1 MHTLTA
7 MVLAMTLGAVPAMGN
22 GQSLIDTAT
31 FRGPAADQRAFRV
44 GDVLT
49 VYVLETSKAR
59 SQAGTGTDRGGDIRA
74 GLHSPS
80 TTYDVSLN
88 TRGKTQGTAETQRIG
103 ELRAQLSVRVVAVEP
118 NGLMRV
124 AGGQTLVVNGEE
136 QQIRLS
142 GVVRPEDITA
152 GNVVWSSRLAE
163 ADVSLSGAGVVSE
176 AQRRS
181 VVSRVLQWLGLL

>member
-1 MHTLTA
+1 MYSL
-7 MVLAMTLGAVPAMGN
+7 MGIMLGMALGVVPVMGD
-22 GQSLIDTAT
+22 GQSLIDTVT

-49 VYVLETSKAR
+49 IYVLETSKAR
-59 SQAGTGTDRGGDIRA
+59 SQAGTGTDRGGDIQA
-74 GLHSPS
+74 GLHSPT
-80 TTYDVSLN
+80 TTYDVSLG

-118 NGLMRV
+118 NGLLRV
-124 AGGQTLVVNGEE
+124 AGGQTLVVNGEQ
-136 QQIRLS
+136 QQIKLS
-142 GVVRPEDITA
+142 GVVRPEDITT

-181 VVSRVLQWLGLL
+181 VVSRIFQWLGLL